1 MERHELVR
9 PEGGWQLPALGEMPV
24 EAPADAEL
32 AEAADLISTGPVA
45 NPNRLRLSLPRV
57 L

>member
-32 AEAADLISTGPVA
+32 AEAAELIPTGPVA
-45 NPNRLRLSLPRV
+45 NPNRLRLGFSPAL
-57 L
+57 